1 MGSAKSIP
9 VSPPRAPPHNKH
21 QLEEQTLVLLVQAFQ
36 TLPSRWRALH
46 SQPYQQENSSKVQNR
61 PRTQIPTLLGI
72 GVLDIAWIPM
82 KTGSEDPQS
91 PLVKEL
97 SEVADTEASQSNLP
111 PESILPL
118 GVPSSFELGLP
129 LDTQLSLEDQLPPW
143 NDTEHPSK
151 QVSSQEDARY
161 PTETPVASQSSDK
174 PSKDEKPLG
183 LQGCTT
189 TPSPT
194 SFYVLF

>member
-21 QLEEQTLVLLVQAFQ
+21 RARGADSRPPSAGIPDTPTQVESSPQS
-36 TLPSRWRALH
+36 TLPAGEQLKGPKQAQDSDPH
-46 SQPYQQENSSKVQNR
+46 SPC
-61 PRTQIPTLLGI
+61 
-72 GVLDIAWIPM
+72 
-82 KTGSEDPQS
+82 EDPQS

-97 SEVADTEASQSNLP
+97 SEVSETEASKSNLP

-129 LDTQLSLEDQLPPW
+129 LDTQLSLEDQPPPW

-161 PTETPVASQSSDK
+161 PTETPVGTITSPK
-174 PSKDEKPLG
+174 KIYKW
-183 LQGCTT
+183 
-189 TPSPT
+189 PT
-194 SFYVLF
+194 STGKYNQ